1 MTTQRLEDKEKGLQG
16 AELEVA
22 SLNRWT
28 YSQGKNQCFF
38 WDKEETSTG
47 GISTENVDNVD
58 KVPDQESPTPRGRTR
73 DL

>member
-22 SLNRWT
+22 SLNR
-28 YSQGKNQCFF
+28 YIVEGKKQCFF

-47 GISTENVDNVD
+47 GISNKNVDNVE
-58 KVPDQESPTPRGRTR
+58 KVTNQESPTPRGRTR